1 MVKVCNRLDDCLD
14 NSDEKGCGMCRFI
27 YIVLFNL
34 KGLGSFK
41 KKKELL
47 RQLLNYNH
55 IYSMVVS
62 EG

>member
-1 MVKVCNRLDDCLD
+1 MKKDVVCVDL
-14 NSDEKGCGMCRFI
+14 FI
-27 YIVLFNL
+27 LFNLNLFNL
-34 KGLGSFK
+34 KCLGSFK